1 MGNDAERDRSILFPR
16 EITRE
21 LEAMSV
27 RVKVARCGNARRDWI
42 SRPLVK
48 TAGESEVRLKY
59 IHASTLC
66 GFGFLIDRGL
76 GYFRQGLVGCF
87 FLI

>member
-1 MGNDAERDRSILFPR
+1 VPG
-16 EITRE
+16 T
-21 LEAMSV
+21 
-27 RVKVARCGNARRDWI
+27 
-42 SRPLVK
+42 K
-48 TAGESEVRLKY
+48 TFQRAKSEVQLKLRGH
-59 IHASTLC
+59 IDASALS

>member
-1 MGNDAERDRSILFPR
+1 MRWAMTPRAIGRSSSP

-42 SRPLVK
+42 ESP
-48 TAGESEVRLKY
+48 AGNSGRNQRY
-59 IHASTLC
+59 
-66 GFGFLIDRGL
+66 G
-76 GYFRQGLVGCF
+76 
-87 FLI
+87 